1 MTEAQ
6 RKVLLI
12 DTEATLTLALS
23 DALADTSLSLPPFL
37 ARTAEEALAIL
48 RNNSNIELIV
58 LDVGLPGTDGH
69 GLARTILAEFPQ
81 AGLILTS
88 TVLCAELR
96 AEFEGQALGFLEK
109 PFDLEEFIQLS
120 CKGLSA
126 P

>member
-1 MTEAQ
+1 MVEPR

-12 DTEATLTLALS
+12 DAEATLTLALS
-23 DALADTSLSLPPFL
+23 DALADADLSRPPLL
-37 ARTAEEALAIL
+37 ARSAEQALAIL
-48 RNNSNIELIV
+48 RGDSNIQLIV
-58 LDVGLPGTDGH
+58 LDVGLPGTDGQ

-81 AGLILTS
+81 ARLILTS
-88 TVLCAELR
+88 TVLCAALR

-120 CKGLSA
+120 YKGLSA